1 MFRPVFLA
9 AFALT
14 LAATPG
20 LAAPMKTSVPLAR
33 VEKPVAWVVAPFNN
47 EPQDLML
54 FGVARVPANEG
65 VLDRVVRLAAGAG
78 LVYAAATQPS
88 WPVAGT
94 AAAYAGGGI
103 LAVTG
108 LTGYCA
114 LYQPFG
120 ISTRF

>member
-1 MFRPVFLA
+1 MVRSGILA
-9 AFALT
+9 ALALT
-14 LAATPG
+14 LTAGPG
-20 LAAPMKTSVPLAR
+20 FASPMKTSLPVAG

-78 LVYAAATQPS
+78 LLYAAATQPS

-94 AAAYAGGGI
+94 AAAYTGGGV